1 MQQRHQGRDASLSGR
16 LHSAAIHLL
25 RELRREDAAEHV
37 GPARLSALSVLVYG
51 GPMTLAQ
58 LARIEQ
64 VRAPTMSRIVK
75 GLRRQRL
82 ASTRADANDGR
93 KLHIEASVRGR
104 ALLERARQ
112 RRLLRLEQLL
122 ASASRAERSSLLR
135 AVDVLETLLSQQRS

>member
-1 MQQRHQGRDASLSGR
+1 MRQRHPGRDASLSGR

-25 RELRREDAAEHV
+25 RELRREDAAEQV

-51 GPMTLAQ
+51 GPTTLAQ

-82 ASTRADANDGR
+82 ASTRADASDGR
-93 KLHIEASVRGR
+93 KLQHS
-104 ALLERARQ
+104 
-112 RRLLRLEQLL
+112 
-122 ASASRAERSSLLR
+122 
-135 AVDVLETLLSQQRS
+135 